1 MVKYALVRHPDDKIE
16 LGVDRDVESQ
26 EEEEMEIISIEEM
39 YESNCLEERVVT
51 VVVFFLAIIVIM
63 VTYGT

>member
-26 EEEEMEIISIEEM
+26 EEEMEIISIEEM
-39 YESNCLEERVVT
+39 YESNCLEERVVM
-51 VVVFFLAIIVIM
+51 VVVFFLAIIVII

>member
-26 EEEEMEIISIEEM
+26 EEEMEIISIEEM
-39 YESNCLEERVVT
+39 HESNCLEERVVM
-51 VVVFFLAIIVIM
+51 VVVFFLAIIVII

>member
-39 YESNCLEERVVT
+39 YESNCLEERVVM
-51 VVVFFLAIIVIM
+51 VVVFFLAIIVII

>member
-26 EEEEMEIISIEEM
+26 EEEMEIISIEEM
-39 YESNCLEERVVT
+39 HESNCLEERVVV
-51 VVVFFLAIIVIM
+51 VVVFFLAIIVII

>member
-26 EEEEMEIISIEEM
+26 EEEMEIISIDEM
-39 YESNCLEERVVT
+39 HESNCLEERVVM
-51 VVVFFLAIIVIM
+51 VVVFFLAIIVII